1 MAAHQEKLYE
11 LTNEQ
16 RADWAAAAVA
26 AFPLALPSPRG
37 GLSREELI
45 GDLVANLL
53 HLARREKIN
62 PLRLVER
69 AVGHFV
75 AEEEA
80 LEVGDLGPEVDV
92 ALAIIIDDQDYH
104 ALGKQGRR
112 LARRERARQ
121 MEREGT
127 VSRPCR
133 KRREILAAIKL

>member
-1 MAAHQEKLYE
+1 MLLAAADGGFGEPAIMAAHQEKLYE

-16 RADWAAAAVA
+16 RADRAAAAVA
-26 AFPLALPSPRG
+26 AFPPALPSTRSG
-37 GLSREELI
+37 VSREELI

-80 LEVGDLGPEVDV
+80 LGGGDLGPEVDV

-104 ALGKQGRR
+104 AL
-112 LARRERARQ
+112 
-121 MEREGT
+121 
-127 VSRPCR
+127 
-133 KRREILAAIKL
+133 